1 MTQTEPD
8 MAVLERTDSLGYRA
22 YQALRQQIAVGGL
35 APGER
40 VTERGLAARLGV
52 RATPVREA
60 LRRLEQERLIERS
73 GPRAITI
80 AAHPEATIRELMYAE
95 TVIRAAAARFAT
107 AKITEKTLDEMQA
120 IVDALERDKATAT
133 PETQLTLA
141 RRFDDLLLAAAGND
155 IVAGLVDSVTVF
167 GWQIRLRAVQ
177 AMHADD
183 PAVGNNRIRAHRDI
197 LAALRVRDAALVET
211 LMRAHL
217 TTALDYLLAHATDQ
231 SMPKGPAA
239 T

>member
-52 RATPVREA
+52 SATPVREA

-73 GPRAITI
+73 GPRAITV

-120 IVDALERDKATAT
+120 IVDTLERDKATAT

-155 IVAGLVDSVTVF
+155 IVAGLVDSVSVF

-211 LMRAHL
+211 LMRTHL

-231 SMPKGPAA
+231 S

>member
-52 RATPVREA
+52 SATPVREA

-73 GPRAITI
+73 GHRAITI

-120 IVDALERDKATAT
+120 IVDTLERDKATAT

-155 IVAGLVDSVTVF
+155 IVAGLVDSVSVF

-197 LAALRVRDAALVET
+197 LAALRVRDAAFVET
-211 LMRAHL
+211 LMRTHL

-231 SMPKGPAA
+231 S

>member
-1 MTQTEPD
+1 MTQSEPG

-22 YQALRQQIAVGGL
+22 YRALRQQIAVGGL

-52 RATPVREA
+52 SATPVREA

-73 GPRAITI
+73 GARAVTI
-80 AAHPEATIRELMYAE
+80 AAHPEDTIRELMYAE

-107 AKITEKTLDEMQA
+107 AKITAETLDEMQA
-120 IVDALERDKATAT
+120 LVDTLERDLATAD

-155 IVAGLVDSVTVF
+155 IVAGLVDSVSLF
-167 GWQIRLRAVQ
+167 GWQIRLRAIQ
-177 AMHADD
+177 AMHTDD
-183 PAVGNNRIRAHRDI
+183 PAVGHNRIRAHRDI
-197 LAALRVRDAALVET
+197 LAALRARDAVRVET
-211 LMRAHL
+211 LMRTHL
-217 TTALDYLLAHATDQ
+217 TTALDYLFAHAADEATDD
-231 SMPKGPAA
+231 
-239 T
+239 

>member
-8 MAVLERTDSLGYRA
+8 MAVLERTDSLSYRA

-52 RATPVREA
+52 SATPVREA

-95 TVIRAAAARFAT
+95 TVIRAAAAGFAT